1 MADKKLTERQIKFIE
16 AYKGNGTE
24 AARQAG
30 YTGDDNALAVMA
42 NKLLRNANILNAIK
56 GRQDISIKPLIAD
69 RKRRQE
75 FWASVMEDRSEDM
88 RNRLRASEL
97 LGKSEADFTEKI
109 EHSGKLTM
117 AELVAGSIRKEK
129 ERKNDKEN

>member
-1 MADKKLTERQIKFIE
+1 MSDKKLTERQIKFIE

-42 NKLLRNANILNAIK
+42 NKLLRNANILSAIK
-56 GRQDISIKPLIAD
+56 ERQGESIKPLIAD

-75 FWASVMEDRSEDM
+75 FWASVMEDSTEDM

-97 LGKSEADFTEKI
+97 LGKSEADFIDKV
-109 EHSGKLTM
+109 EHTGRLTLE
-117 AELVAGSIRKEK
+117 ELVSGAIEL
-129 ERKNDKEN
+129 ENQTKGK